1 MSSNTEKSF
10 RDKWHK
16 NQNMFFDT
24 TLDPNSDINQWILN
38 RNGFSNVSEF
48 ADFLH
53 TKKRILDGGCGNGRV
68 TKLMRL
74 NSDTEN
80 TEVVGIDLVAH
91 EVARENLKDD
101 DNVAFY
107 QKDLTQDLTDLGK
120 FDFIYSQEVLHHT
133 SDPRLSFNNLVQ
145 LLDDNGVL
153 AIYVYK
159 KKAPVREFTDDF
171 VRDGIINMDY
181 DQAMDVS
188 NAITVLGKA
197 LHDLNIKVT
206 VPDIELLGIKGGEYD
221 LQRFIY
227 HHFMKCYWNDQI
239 TFEENAVINYDWYHP
254 QECSRHTTEEV
265 REWYESQG
273 LEVTH
278 VYEDHY
284 GITMHGVKKA

>member
-1 MSSNTEKSF
+1 MLHNTS
-10 RDKWHK
+10 
-16 NQNMFFDT
+16 
-24 TLDPNSDINQWILN
+24 
-38 RNGFSNVSEF
+38 
-48 ADFLH
+48 
-53 TKKRILDGGCGNGRV
+53 
-68 TKLMRL
+68 
-74 NSDTEN
+74 
-80 TEVVGIDLVAH
+80 
-91 EVARENLKDD
+91 
-101 DNVAFY
+101 Y
-107 QKDLTQDLTDLGK
+107 
-120 FDFIYSQEVLHHT
+120 
-133 SDPRLSFNNLVQ
+133 PRLSFNNLVQ

-159 KKAPVREFTDDF
+159 KKAPVREFTDDY
-171 VRDGIINMDY
+171 VRDGIIDMDY

-197 LHDLNIKVT
+197 LHDLNVKVT

-273 LEVTH
+273 LAVTH

-284 GITMHGVKKA
+284 GITMHGVKKT